1 MGFEEILFYLTSQQA
16 VTIYIVVYISALIEN
31 IFPPFPGDIITL
43 VGAFLAGHGSLGY
56 IQLFLFVVAG
66 GMTGAM
72 LLYYLGRTKG
82 RSFFIKYDRSY
93 LRMEN
98 LHRIESW
105 FKRWSVLVLVVSRF
119 IAGFRSVVAISAG
132 IGSVPVSRMTFFTL
146 ISFCLWNTLLIGGMF
161 LLKSNWWKLV
171 DVIKSYNTTLIII
184 SALVIMV
191 WLVIIYRRSAVKK

>member
-16 VTIYIVVYISALIEN
+16 VTIYILVFVSALIEN

-43 VGAFLAGHGSLGY
+43 VGAFLAGYGSLGY
-56 IQLFLFVVAG
+56 IPLFLFVVGG

-82 RSFFIKYDRSY
+82 RLFFIKYNRSY

-105 FKRWSVLVLVVSRF
+105 FKRWGILVLVVSRF

-132 IGSVPVSRMTFFTL
+132 IGSVPVPRMTFFTL
-146 ISFCLWNTLLIGGMF
+146 LSFCLWNTLLIGGMF
-161 LLKSNWWKLV
+161 LLRSNWRKLV
-171 DVIKSYNTTLIII
+171 EVIKSYNTALIII
-184 SALVIMV
+184 SALVV
-191 WLVIIYRRSAVKK
+191 TTWLVIIYRRSTVKK